1 MYIKYNGLHIHFS
14 ARTNS
19 NSIHHFLSNGKLPS
33 CSQNTITSFKRQNV
47 DMMNAEASSSKIAN
61 DAIIAK
67 KTFELNNEM
76 IELDPRIDSI
86 FHYDEQ
92 QQAKIRN
99 EAPWK
104 ADPNFFQ
111 RVRISSAALIK
122 MMIHTRAGGIYEV
135 MGTMTGKVDVESRTI
150 YIMDAFALPVQ
161 GTETRVNAGEEAY
174 EFMVEWQE
182 SSKKVGRLENAIGW
196 YHSHP
201 GYGCWLSGIDVNTQM
216 TNQQFQDP
224 FVAVVIDPNRTIS
237 AGRVDIGAFRTYPE
251 GYTPPNAAASEYQ
264 SIPLNKIEDFG
275 VHADRYYQL
284 KVEHFKSSLD
294 NQLLDLL
301 WNKYWVSTLAQSPVI
316 VNRNYA
322 VGQLEDL
329 AEKLSRTRGQVA
341 RKGGMNLNPMGYNAA
356 GNSNTDKNLA
366 NGVNAG
372 STAEGEN
379 TSNNDTKRERIQKI
393 VSEMKKADENTVL
406 AKAANDGKKISLEAH
421 NGLIIQVLKDSL
433 FNRSSTG
440 AIIPPSSHA

>member
-1 MYIKYNGLHIHFS
+1 
-14 ARTNS
+14 
-19 NSIHHFLSNGKLPS
+19 
-33 CSQNTITSFKRQNV
+33 
-47 DMMNAEASSSKIAN
+47 
-61 DAIIAK
+61 
-67 KTFELNNEM
+67 
-76 IELDPRIDSI
+76 
-86 FHYDEQ
+86 
-92 QQAKIRN
+92 
-99 EAPWK
+99 
-104 ADPNFFQ
+104 
-111 RVRISSAALIK
+111 

-161 GTETRVNAGEEAY
+161 GTETRVNAGDEAY

-275 VHADRYYQL
+275 VHADRYYPL

-316 VNRNYA
+316 VNRDYA

-329 AEKLSRTRGQVA
+329 AEKLSRTKPQVG
-341 RKGGMNLNPMGYNAA
+341 RKGGMNLNSLGFNAA
-356 GNSNTDKNLA
+356 GNADKIMA
-366 NGVNAG
+366 NGTSTG
-372 STAEGEN
+372 STAEDES
-379 TSNNDTKRERIQKI
+379 TSNESKRDRIQKI
-393 VSEMKKADENTVL
+393 VSEMKKSEENTAL

-440 AIIPPSSHA
+440 AIIPPSSQA

>member
-1 MYIKYNGLHIHFS
+1 
-14 ARTNS
+14 
-19 NSIHHFLSNGKLPS
+19 
-33 CSQNTITSFKRQNV
+33 
-47 DMMNAEASSSKIAN
+47 
-61 DAIIAK
+61 
-67 KTFELNNEM
+67 
-76 IELDPRIDSI
+76 
-86 FHYDEQ
+86 
-92 QQAKIRN
+92 
-99 EAPWK
+99 
-104 ADPNFFQ
+104 
-111 RVRISSAALIK
+111 

-161 GTETRVNAGEEAY
+161 GTETRVNAGDEAY

-275 VHADRYYQL
+275 VHADRYYPL

-316 VNRNYA
+316 VNRDYS

-329 AEKLSRTRGQVA
+329 AEKLLRTKAQVA
-341 RKGGMNLNPMGYNAA
+341 RKGGMNLNSLGYNAA
-356 GNSNTDKNLA
+356 GSGGKGDKNNA
-366 NGVNAG
+366 NGTGAG
-372 STAEGEN
+372 STAEEEN
-379 TSNNDTKRERIQKI
+379 ANNESSKRDRVQKI
-393 VSEMKKADENTVL
+393 VSEMKKAEENTAL

-440 AIIPPSSHA
+440 AIIPPSFQS